1 MPRKSQDHLH
11 RLIRSMSGAE
21 KRYFKLHIGRHAPE
35 GGTTQQLLF
44 DGIADLEPY
53 NESAIRSRFKHE
65 AFIRHLAI
73 AKRRLYETILRCLDA
88 YHAESSVDARLNR
101 TLHHVEILYQRA
113 LYADAEKMLHSARR
127 LAEVHH
133 RAPALLAVAEW
144 ERRLIECHNYASV
157 TEGDLETLAGGA
169 SAVLEE
175 QLRIDG
181 LWDLKSRLL
190 LILYREGQVRDEG
203 TRSRITALLQ
213 HPLLQQDPGEGSSAK
228 ARFYFHHIHSAAA
241 FAVCDMVTCQQHL
254 EANLT
259 ILNANKEQFSEE
271 PNLVLGVMSNLIYTY
286 TRLGRYTE
294 AFDLLKRFRTAPSQ
308 WNMPESDDLNL
319 KLFSTTTS
327 LELSIHSRLGAFD
340 KAIELVQVVERGL
353 ARHGERLGPVRKAAF
368 RYQVAYAYFGAG
380 DHDKAMRWLNDLLN
394 NAGTGDSSDTVCF
407 GRMLQ
412 LITLLGSGRTSLL
425 SYTLRNTERFL
436 RTRERQYR
444 FEPLLLT
451 FIRNLSKAR
460 SEDARRSLMITFR
473 EELGTVLADPLE
485 QPVLDHFDPIA
496 WIDSTLT
503 GKGYDA
509 LVRDR
514 ALALKDAA

>member
-1 MPRKSQDHLH
+1 MQR
-11 RLIRSMSGAE
+11 RCC
-21 KRYFKLHIGRHAPE
+21 
-35 GGTTQQLLF
+35 
-44 DGIADLEPY
+44 IARGECEY
-53 NESAIRSRFKHE
+53 
-65 AFIRHLAI
+65 
-73 AKRRLYETILRCLDA
+73 
-88 YHAESSVDARLNR
+88 
-101 TLHHVEILYQRA
+101 
-113 LYADAEKMLHSARR
+113 
-127 LAEVHH
+127 HH

-190 LILYREGQVRDEG
+190 LICTARDKCVMKARAHG
-203 TRSRITALLQ
+203 
-213 HPLLQQDPGEGSSAK
+213 HGSSPTPLAPTGP
-228 ARFYFHHIHSAAA
+228 RRGVIRESTILFPPHPVSAAA

-286 TRLGRYTE
+286 TRLGQYTE

-394 NAGTGDSSDTVCF
+394 NAGTGDGLSDTVCF

-451 FIRNLSKAR
+451 FIRNLSKAH

-485 QPVLDHFDPIA
+485 QPVLDHFDCPIA

-514 ALALKDAA
+514 ALALEDAA